1 MKTDNYE
8 DLLLAIPNF
17 TMSYV
22 GDCEGVGLTGIA
34 RYMVTVPLTD
44 FNDYIKKLAAVEPL
58 NLVKHDVA
66 FTENQSLLKTWCTDK
81 TIIHALFNRNRNR
94 NRNRNGH
101 VEVDVFHMHSD
112 KEFKYVIDILDIVY
126 VTRKLFY
133 HV

>member
-1 MKTDNYE
+1 MKTVNYE

-22 GDCEGVGLTGIA
+22 GDCEGLGLTGMA

-66 FTENQSLLKTWCTDK
+66 LTENQSLLKTWCTDK
-81 TIIHALFNRNRNR
+81 TIIHALFNRN
-94 NRNRNGH
+94 GH

-112 KEFKYVIDILDIVY
+112 EEFKYVIDILDIVY